1 MSVVE
6 DPVLTVARLLRQY
19 TNQAV
24 LKDNGSFAKVPVTAQ
39 IFDRKFLQENDAQ
52 ITVALEQSTDQKLE
66 LAGRL
71 RRRSVLIRTTI
82 WAVDKPAPDADAGQ
96 VMRDKLVVKIN
107 TIIRERRNLPNEAPY
122 NFLGIGWPEGDP
134 HKAYQAGTAS
144 ELAPGAAGWTELSA
158 SEYAKVW
165 RSEDDGYSKSH
176 NVNDEYALML
186 FRFKMD
192 ARSDVLKK
200 LVFSFDGYG
209 TVPGG
214 KGVTVKI

>member
-6 DPVLTVARLLRQY
+6 DPVLTVARLLRQF

-24 LKDNGSFAKVPVTAQ
+24 LKDDGSFAKVPVTTQ

-71 RRRSVLIRTTI
+71 RRRSVLIRSTI

-107 TIIRERRNLPNEAPY
+107 TIIRERRNLPNEAPA
-122 NFLGIGWPEGDP
+122 LALPASACSPTSSAASPTSAMDS
-134 HKAYQAGTAS
+134 AASSAGPS
-144 ELAPGAAGWTELSA
+144 ISP
-158 SEYAKVW
+158 
-165 RSEDDGYSKSH
+165 
-176 NVNDEYALML
+176 
-186 FRFKMD
+186 
-192 ARSDVLKK
+192 SD
-200 LVFSFDGYG
+200 SP
-209 TVPGG
+209 T
-214 KGVTVKI
+214 